1 MAFLL
6 PPALKRSEC
15 FLGDSRRMHD
25 GGGKVLATICHT
37 HLLSRDYT
45 LVICYLTITHLP
57 LLAPTDQIQSRCS
70 VSQRVRDCRPYFLE
84 SGLRV
89 MSISMER
96 GTS

>member
-37 HLLSRDYT
+37 HLLSRDFNNNAFA
-45 LVICYLTITHLP
+45 LT
-57 LLAPTDQIQSRCS
+57 
-70 VSQRVRDCRPYFLE
+70 RPY
-84 SGLRV
+84 
-89 MSISMER
+89 
-96 GTS
+96 